1 MNANPSKSD
10 PGREFPRLANIGLSG
25 ILVTFSD
32 VLSEPA
38 NRAALAFRAR
48 LGTESWAGV
57 EETTTSL
64 TSVYVRFNPSHLSH
78 ATLGK
83 ALTALIESEDW
94 FASSLPQKRRLWRIP
109 TAYGGSFGPQL
120 VEAAALAQMST
131 SQAIS
136 QISSQRLR
144 VLTIGFA
151 PGQPYLGTLPDVW
164 NIPRQSR
171 LSAQIPAC
179 ALAVA
184 IRQLVLFTAQTPTGW
199 RHIAQTGFRGFRP
212 ESETPFALRPGDEVV
227 FPQVSEEIFA
237 NILAR
242 EGGENGGADWKDIK

>member
-1 MNANPSKSD
+1 VEAKPSKSD

-48 LGTESWAGV
+48 LGAESWAGI

-64 TSVYVRFNPSHLSH
+64 TSVYIRFDPGHLSH
-78 ATLGK
+78 SKLRK
-83 ALTALIESEDW
+83 SLTVLIESEDW
-94 FASSLPQKRRLWRIP
+94 FASSLPRKRRLWRIP

-120 VEAAALAQMST
+120 AEAAALAQMSEPE
-131 SQAIS
+131 AIS
-136 QISSQRLR
+136 QISSSRLR

-151 PGQPYLGTLPDVW
+151 PGQPYLGTLPDAW
-164 NIPRQSR
+164 DIPRQSG

-227 FPQVSEEIFA
+227 FPQVSEAVFA
-237 NILAR
+237 NILAA
-242 EGGENGGADWKDIK
+242 EGGENGGAGWEDIK